1 MMFEG
6 MIRVDGKPTT
16 HENDPKCYRWAVRSD
31 GVTDSRHRRSFRQPG
46 YMRTEPLSQPDA
58 AVSLPSNTS
67 CDSQRNL
74 EIQKSNQSTNTSIS
88 ELPSSLSEKLDL
100 ERDDPS
106 NSQTASKPHRLHR
119 SQVEETSR
127 CDVFNSSFSFIQQS
141 LETSDLLDT
150 TTSDPSPSL
159 DQTKSEPSD
168 LSTLKPCT
176 FVQSKISPVPISQSG
191 PEVFMLGQLPCS
203 MGQPVKSKGLL
214 LDEESWDLDRR
225 WDTRTS
231 SSMTSDFKESVSDC
245 GSTDA
250 EVTSSLSVDSSDSTS
265 ASSVTSGY
273 DSATPSADH
282 NRSRLRKCED
292 VLQDCLQNNRA
303 NTKIKSMMLKLQ
315 RLQHRA
321 VLDDD
326 YDTAERFGQKL
337 EDLRRERAALKA
349 SLPSRHPAVSEYLQT
364 LRTAAHSALQWNSSQ
379 YREKDEAC
387 EDQKCSGSSSVEKQK
402 KCREKLIQEKQR
414 IQREMCDLQR
424 RLEELQEQSRAVEVQ
439 LAPDE
444 RRREEERLEE
454 EVPVLKGCDV
464 AQLRL
469 MGRALEDM
477 MTSEHRAQ
485 ISASPPAEIIRL
497 QEQEQALSLSIKD
510 TTAKSNSGVCLEN
523 GSPSSV
529 TDKMSFFPPVL
540 MSQKLVASLRRK
552 VNETETQLSAL
563 QEAKLAAVSGNDFSS
578 AKELKTEIRN
588 ASGERD
594 RVETL
599 VRKLQ
604 ALSTGSGQEL
614 TRMKEKLN
622 QIKLDLQRREAQRA
636 SVGDPG
642 RQPAGP
648 SPAHTLP
655 VRSNPHVSPNK
666 DTRTVFFFWFE
677 SDKRGLKEN
686 ALKYI
691 ELLEEQRH
699 SCGGQALE
707 HIWEAELEACHLLLK
722 GLELRTPSISE
733 TKDLTSIPESSSNV
747 QPCTDEEADCAML
760 TALGGRWCP
769 EANLQHSEF
778 TKKLEEFLFCVEDC
792 PEDLCGDE
800 AELTVRCD
808 LIRGRLH
815 YLEDQLHTPMEN
827 LDKDLAHI
835 LTQLQPR
842 SPLQPII
849 TVPPSRTAKRTHPL
863 RSLEPLSNMAT
874 A

>member
-1 MMFEG
+1 
-6 MIRVDGKPTT
+6 
-16 HENDPKCYRWAVRSD
+16 
-31 GVTDSRHRRSFRQPG
+31 
-46 YMRTEPLSQPDA
+46 MRTEPFSQPDA

-67 CDSQRNL
+67 CDSHRNL
-74 EIQKSNQSTNTSIS
+74 EIHKSDPSTNTSIS
-88 ELPSSLSEKLDL
+88 ELPSSLSEKCLKLVL

-106 NSQTASKPHRLHR
+106 NSQTASKPHRLHQ

-150 TTSDPSPSL
+150 TTSDPSASL
-159 DQTKSEPSD
+159 DQTKSEISD
-168 LSTLKPCT
+168 LSTLKPCNL
-176 FVQSKISPVPISQSG
+176 VQSKISPVPISQSG
-191 PEVFMLGQLPCS
+191 PVVFMLGQLPCS

-214 LDEESWDLDRR
+214 LDEESWDLDRH
-225 WDTRTS
+225 WDTQIS

-245 GSTDA
+245 GSMDA

-282 NRSRLRKCED
+282 RRKCED

-303 NTKIKSMMLKLQ
+303 HTKIKSMMLKMQ

-379 YREKDEAC
+379 YREKDEPC
-387 EDQKCSGSSSVEKQK
+387 EDQKCSGSSSGDKQK
-402 KCREKLIQEKQR
+402 KRREKLIQEKQR
-414 IQREMCDLQR
+414 IQREMCGLQR

-444 RRREEERLEE
+444 RGPEEERLEE

-485 ISASPPAEIIRL
+485 ITASPPAEIIRL
-497 QEQEQALSLSIKD
+497 QEQEQVLSLSIKD
-510 TTAKSNSGVCLEN
+510 TTAK
-523 GSPSSV
+523 
-529 TDKMSFFPPVL
+529 VL

-552 VNETETQLSAL
+552 VNETETQLLAL

-588 ASGERD
+588 VSAERD

-604 ALSTGSGQEL
+604 TLSSGSGQEL

-622 QIKLDLQRREAQRA
+622 QIKLDLQRREAQR
-636 SVGDPG
+636 
-642 RQPAGP
+642 
-648 SPAHTLP
+648 
-655 VRSNPHVSPNK
+655 
-666 DTRTVFFFWFE
+666 E
-677 SDKRGLKEN
+677 RGLKEN
-686 ALKYI
+686 AVKYI

-769 EANLQHSEF
+769 DANLQHSEF

-792 PEDLCGDE
+792 PEDPCGD
-800 AELTVRCD
+800 AALTARCD

-815 YLEDQLHTPMEN
+815 YLEDQLHTAMEN
-827 LDKDLAHI
+827 LDQDLALSMENEVQEVKAMLHAM
-835 LTQLQPR
+835 LSQL
-842 SPLQPII
+842 
-849 TVPPSRTAKRTHPL
+849 K
-863 RSLEPLSNMAT
+863 LEDDDDDEEKYCDVEEEQVEDGDVEEDLYFSDSWEI
-874 A
+874 